1 MEGLSVLTAVLRILG
16 IPLLF
21 SFNNTHLYIHTLPRL
36 WIMLPFATSLR
47 HWLALDSGFP
57 MSVWGFINILITMGF
72 VLVWFVAFFFSR
84 RELIYIFIWIMIP
97 WWRSE
102 PRGRQ
107 LEETE
112 EKKSTGKAGRQNR
125 SCHTAGWRSDRQGA
139 LGTSHFLWIKILPF
153 RNFWMCFRTFG
164 NLTEQW
170 HYQKCHES
178 CTVTSQTTI
187 IVALFG
193 RQMLTDLFCS
203 GSVRKPLYLSCL
215 NYVQYLDPLCSY

>member
-1 MEGLSVLTAVLRILG
+1 MNYAALCHKPEALTGLGFWLSYECVRLYK
-16 IPLLF
+16 
-21 SFNNTHLYIHTLPRL
+21 HLDNYGVC
-36 WIMLPFATSLR
+36 F
-47 HWLALDSGFP
+47 G
-57 MSVWGFINILITMGF
+57 
-72 VLVWFVAFFFSR
+72 LVCCFFFSR